1 MLGQI
6 LVMRLFREH
15 RILTQTCGN
24 NFMVLKVAPPLVVE
38 DEHLDAFVSAL
49 KSVFIRMH
57 SSTAFWTEARG
68 MASRVLDI

>member
-1 MLGQI
+1 
-6 LVMRLFREH
+6 
-15 RILTQTCGN
+15 
-24 NFMVLKVAPPLVVE
+24 MVLKVAPPLVVE